1 MLGEVG
7 TNADA
12 DVDADVFGS
21 APPPDTAKDEIPGRE
36 IGDLRSGLFR
46 SSVTPPP
53 LASGLPPLSF
63 FVSASVA
70 FFLFKDFLHKMAAT
84 AINPRASKAP
94 TLEPAAV
101 AEVAA
106 AAALFDIAAEAAS
119 TPPITIVEPTTI
131 PPTKAAL

>member
-1 MLGEVG
+1 VLGEVG

-12 DVDADVFGS
+12 DVDADVFVS
-21 APPPDTAKDEIPGRE
+21 APPPDTAKDEVPGRE

-46 SSVTPPP
+46 SSVTTPP
-53 LASGLPPLSF
+53 LASGLSPLSF

-70 FFLFKDFLHKMAAT
+70 FFLFEDFLHKRAAA

-106 AAALFDIAAEAAS
+106 ADALLERAAEAAFC
-119 TPPITIVEPTTI
+119 PPTTVFTTAI
-131 PPTKAAL
+131 PPTKAAP